1 MPTTNQVEYSVE
13 SANTGR
19 AQFTVSSEGTFGTP
33 VTFGASVIEGSGT
46 VQVTGNT
53 ITVTGIDYNKQTV
66 LITANSVCSG
76 LSSNTT
82 VPIFFSLRSE
92 QKNSKYSTTNNKPK

>member
-19 AQFTVSSEGTFGTP
+19 AQFTVSSLGTFGIP

-53 ITVTGIDYNKQTV
+53 ITVSGIDYNNQTV
-66 LITANSVCSG
+66 LITATSVVCPG
-76 LSSNTT
+76 PSSNTT
-82 VPIFFSLRSE
+82 VPIYFSLRSE
-92 QKNSKYSTTNNKPK
+92 Q